1 MKNTIVNNTINSGNF
16 SEIVSNVIN
25 ALQTL
30 DNTQAEK
37 GAMRE
42 KLRAQQEE
50 IFATIQQIISFSI
63 RVNNDTNLVSLV
75 KLFNMFDYA
84 RKLLN
89 HFNYAVKRNS
99 KTGVLKRSDYAKR
112 APEHAADDV
121 LKEPNPYAV
130 EVIEA
135 RKEAKKQ
142 EKANAPMSAKLD
154 QAEKGV
160 NRLKKEF
167 NSLGLVDYVK
177 QLEAM
182 SVNIQAD
189 KNTAHQEEADE
200 IQNMP
205 SLAVKEVKAA

>member
-25 ALQTL
+25 ALQTF
-30 DNTQAEK
+30 DNTKAEK
-37 GAMRE
+37 GAMAE

-50 IFATIQQIISFSI
+50 IFASIQQIIGFSI

-75 KLFNMFDYA
+75 KLFNTFGYA
-84 RKLLN
+84 RTILN
-89 HFNYAVKRNS
+89 TFKYAVKRNN

-112 APEHAADDV
+112 APENAAADV
-121 LKEPNPYAV
+121 LAESNPYAV

-142 EKANAPMSAKLD
+142 EKANAPRSTRLE

-160 NRLKKEF
+160 NRLKKEL
-167 NSLGLVDYVK
+167 NSYGLLDYVK

-182 SVNIQAD
+182 CSTIQAD
-189 KNTAHQEEADE
+189 KDNAQREEAQE
-200 IQNMP
+200 VQNMP
-205 SLAVKEVKAA
+205 SLAVQEVKAA

>member
-1 MKNTIVNNTINSGNF
+1 MENKIVNNTINANNF
-16 SEIVSNVIN
+16 TDTVNNLIN
-25 ALQTL
+25 ALQTF
-30 DNTQAEK
+30 DNTKAEK
-37 GAMRE
+37 GAMAE

-50 IFATIQQIISFSI
+50 IFASIQQIISFSI

-75 KLFNMFDYA
+75 KLFNTFGYA
-84 RKLLN
+84 RTILN
-89 HFNYAVKRNS
+89 TFKYAVKRNN

-112 APEHAADDV
+112 APENAAADV
-121 LKEPNPYAV
+121 LAESNPYAV

-142 EKANAPMSAKLD
+142 EKANAPRSTRLE

-160 NRLKKEF
+160 NRLKKEL
-167 NSLGLVDYVK
+167 NSYGLLDYVK

-182 SVNIQAD
+182 CLTIQAD
-189 KNTAHQEEADE
+189 KDNAQQEEAQE

-205 SLAVKEVKAA
+205 SLAVQEVKAA